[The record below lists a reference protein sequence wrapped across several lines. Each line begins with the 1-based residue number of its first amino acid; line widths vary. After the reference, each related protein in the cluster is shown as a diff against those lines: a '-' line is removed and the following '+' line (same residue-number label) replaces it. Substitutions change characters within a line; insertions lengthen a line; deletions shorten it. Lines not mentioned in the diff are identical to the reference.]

1 MLYYIKKNQN
11 NIIVNVYNF
20 MEFQLFYHPRVVAFG
35 PYYGHRYFQ
44 ITYKILIDNH
54 GCYLNDMPR

>member
-1 MLYYIKKNQN
+1 
-11 NIIVNVYNF
+11 

-35 PYYGHRYFQ
+35 RYYGHRYFQ